1 MPKKNKRREILA
13 KKADTKKKSGNTGS
27 RSSKKKKADQQ
38 RKREIINNK
47 SNTTEGKERAKRIKE
62 FDEDKS
68 QILEI
73 TKQLFNLG
81 VDLKNISQKD
91 RFEPETQKILNK
103 YFSLKKAKS
112 RRSIDKKKS
121 KRNSKK

>member
-1 MPKKNKRREILA
+1 MQAYKEPNKIPPQIWNKLWHFLWYLA
-13 KKADTKKKSGNTGS
+13 QPVN
-27 RSSKKKKADQQ
+27 
-38 RKREIINNK
+38 IINNK

-121 KRNSKK
+121 KRNSKKQLII

>member
-62 FDEDKS
+62 FDENKS

-73 TKQLFNLG
+73 SKQLINLG
-81 VDLKNISQKD
+81 VDLRNISQKD
-91 RFEPETQKILNK
+91 RFESETQKLLNK